1 MAVLELNANNFDDT
15 IKNNDIV
22 ILDFWAPW
30 CGPCKSFAPTYEAMS
45 EKISGVTF
53 AKINTEDEQELAGKF
68 QIRSIPTLMI
78 FREQIAIFTQP
89 GAMAGSDLETV
100 LNKAKELDMN
110 MVRKEIEE
118 QQSKS

>member
-1 MAVLELNANNFDDT
+1 MAVLELNASNFDNT

-30 CGPCKSFAPTYEAMS
+30 CGPCKSFAPTYDAMS

-89 GAMAGSDLETV
+89 GAMSGSDLETV

-118 QQSKS
+118 QQSKA